1 MEIAIQRLNGAI
13 YNLLD
18 YGIKTLDFQV
28 DAPSPRVNSEII
40 DGRDGYVDLGAAY
53 DAREMRGSFF
63 MTSADSTDFA
73 LLRNE
78 VFRIFAGRE
87 QFYVID
93 SREPGKRWLVRSN
106 GYSVEQII
114 ATKGRFDV
122 EFTCATTY
130 AESIGTSLSP
140 KTFDAELWQIG
151 QGLIDDGLTYS
162 HTTPTFRIYNLG
174 DTTVNPR
181 HHPLVIT
188 YTGAS
193 TNLKIK
199 NVTTGEEWAFTG
211 TTTASDSVKLDGIRS
226 TKNGL
231 SIFRDTNRKI
241 ISLAPGW
248 NDFVLT
254 GASGSFTVSF
264 DFRFYYL

>member
-1 MEIAIQRLNGAI
+1 VELTIQRLNGAI
-13 YNLLD
+13 YNLVD
-18 YGIKTLDFQV
+18 YGIKALDFQIS
-28 DAPSPRVNSEII
+28 APSPRVNSEII
-40 DGRDGYVDLGAAY
+40 DGRDGYVDLGAVY

-63 MTSADSTDFA
+63 MTAVDSTDFA

-106 GYSVEQII
+106 GYSVEQIV
-114 ATKGRFDV
+114 ATKGRFEVD
-122 EFTCATTY
+122 FTGASTY
-130 AESIGTSLSP
+130 AESIGTTLDP
-140 KTFDAELWQIG
+140 LTFDTELWQIG
-151 QGLIDDGLTYS
+151 QGIIDDEMKYS
-162 HTTPTFRIYNLG
+162 HTTSSFRIYNSG

-181 HHPLVIT
+181 QHPLVIT
-188 YTGAS
+188 YSGAS

-199 NVTTGEEWAFTG
+199 NITTGEEWAYTG
-211 TTTASDSVKLDGIRS
+211 TTTASDNVKLDGIRS

-231 SIFRDTNRKI
+231 SIFRDTNRKV

-248 NDFVLT
+248 NDFVIT
-254 GASGSFTVSF
+254 GASGTFSISF
-264 DFRFYYL
+264 DFRHYYL